1 MSNNKLNLHEILST
15 ALKLFIITAIT
26 CVSLCLVNSVT
37 QPIAE
42 QLESEKVMDSVR
54 ALINEESYTIDEV
67 DGFSD
72 ESIEKIYKI
81 SSTNDGS
88 LICYCIKS
96 SEKGYGGAINLMVR
110 VNASGSIGG
119 VKVISASE
127 TPGIGQKALEPAFLD
142 RFNGKSGSVALG
154 EGGLTAL
161 TGATITSKAVT
172 KSINHVLEVFDMLK
186 EAETNEIN

>member
-15 ALKLFIITAIT
+15 GLKLFIITAIT